1 MCCTVSYFM
10 LTRATLLY
18 VINRN
23 ITFSLPA
30 DLVRQAK
37 IYAAERETTV
47 NALVRE
53 LLQEKVNGELRAR
66 AAAERV
72 LRVAERGPYSDVNPA
87 SIRREEL
94 HERR

>member
-1 MCCTVSYFM
+1 
-10 LTRATLLY
+10 
-18 VINRN
+18 
-23 ITFSLPA
+23 
-30 DLVRQAK
+30 
-37 IYAAERETTV
+37 
-47 NALVRE
+47 VRE

-94 HERR
+94 HER

>member
-1 MCCTVSYFM
+1 VV
-10 LTRATLLY
+10 TRN
-18 VINRN
+18 V
-23 ITFSLPA
+23 TFSLPV
-30 DLVRQAK
+30 DLMRQAK
-37 IYAAERETTV
+37 IYAAEHDTTV

-53 LLQEKVNGELRAR
+53 LLRDKVTGEGRTR

-72 LRVAERGPYSDVNPA
+72 LRLAERGPYSAVDPG